1 MLNIDNQN
9 LCELCFAKLPPK
21 MKKCPYCSGDKNII
35 KYPTSLPEGTILVG
49 RYSVGKVLGKG
60 GFGITYL
67 CYDLKE
73 KKKVAIKE
81 YLPDTLAHRNSGETT
96 VTTYDGEQEEVFKN
110 GAEKFYEEA
119 KLVSRFNGNP
129 NIISVYEF
137 FYANNTTYFV
147 MEYMSGMDLKR
158 YLKKRNGKI
167 SEAEALYIA
176 NRAADALLIVHST
189 DTLHRDISPDNI
201 FLCENGDVKLID
213 FGAAR
218 HILAEASQSLSV
230 IIKHGF
236 APFEQYQRRGKQ
248 GPWSDIYAL
257 GATIYLSVSGKI
269 LDDAMSRL
277 DDDDVNMKEISPDL
291 ASVLLKMIALKRE
304 DRYQSIPELKKDLLS
319 LNIEPIAP
327 EMEKQIDKNFCDKC
341 GVEIPVGKTL
351 CEKCEK
357 SKKNIETETDKRKK
371 LLPVGLSLALIV
383 LFMSVFYLIQNWL
396 MPASNERFDWTLND
410 GVLTVFCEGSMSE
423 YGMTGKNSP
432 WYKYNKD
439 ITTVIIEESVSEI
452 GDNAFSGYQNL
463 NEVFINN
470 TSDNVFV
477 SPSAFPEN
485 TVITYK
491 SEYDKPGLYYDFSD
505 GVLHIYGIGPM
516 NDFKE
521 GESPWAEHAADIT
534 DIVIRNGITNIGAY
548 AFYNCYNLRNVSI
561 PDSVTSIGYR
571 AFDSCK
577 AISTIKIPESISIIG
592 NYAFSDCYGLTVM
605 TIPTSVKSI
614 GDHAFSDCYF
624 LGEII
629 IENNKNN
636 ISVGSSAIPKRTKIT
651 YSQWNFK
658 NGVLTIIGNT
668 PFEETK
674 KENRPWSK
682 HINNIKSIEI
692 RNGVTEIPEYEFME
706 YTALESVYL
715 PESLTEIPAGLFFGC
730 EGLVYIDVM
739 QAVTKIGD
747 YAFCGCHSLEEIVI
761 PENVEYIG
769 KEAFSN
775 CRNLKTAIIKNNEEN
790 IEIGPNAFS
799 VLVSVVYEQ

>member
-21 MKKCPYCSGDKNII
+21 MKKCPYCGGEKNII

-81 YLPDTLAHRNSGETT
+81 YLPDTLAHRNSGETA
-96 VTTYDGEQEEVFKN
+96 VTTFNGEQEEVFKD

-137 FYANNTTYFV
+137 FYENNTTYFV
-147 MEYMSGMDLKR
+147 MEYLSGMDLKR

-167 SEAEALYIA
+167 SEEEALYILNHA
-176 NRAADALLIVHST
+176 SDALLIVHST
-189 DTLHRDISPDNI
+189 NILHRDISPDNI
-201 FLCENGDVKLID
+201 FLCDDGSVKLID

-218 HILAEASQSLSV
+218 QVLAEASQSLSV

-236 APFEQYQRRGKQ
+236 APLEQYQRKGKQ

-257 GATIYLSVSGKI
+257 GSTIYLSVSGKM

-277 DDDDVNMKEISPDL
+277 EDDEVNMKDISPDL
-291 ASVLLKMIALKRE
+291 SSVLLKMIALKRE

-319 LNIEPIAP
+319 LNIEQTAP
-327 EMEKQIDKNFCDKC
+327 RIEKKAEKNFCDKC
-341 GVEIPVGKTL
+341 GTEIPLGETL
-351 CEKCEK
+351 CDKCAK
-357 SKKNIETETDKRKK
+357 SRKNIETKTDKRKN
-371 LLPVGLSLALIV
+371 LISVGLSIALVV
-383 LFMSVFYLIQNWL
+383 LFMSVFYLLQTWFMNE
-396 MPASNERFDWTLND
+396 SNERFDWSLNN
-410 GVLTVFCEGSMSE
+410 GVLTVFCEGSMDE
-423 YGMTGKNSP
+423 YNMTGNKSP
-432 WYKYNKD
+432 WYKYRKD
-439 ITTVIIEESVSEI
+439 ITTVIIEESVSQI
-452 GDNAFSGYQNL
+452 GDNAFSDYDNI

-470 TSDNVFV
+470 TSDNISV
-477 SPSAFPEN
+477 SSTAFPEGA
-485 TVITYK
+485 VVTYK
-491 SEYDKPGLYYDFSD
+491 SEYDKPGLYYDFLD

-516 NDFKE
+516 KDFKE
-521 GESPWAEHAADIT
+521 GESPWANLSSEVEE
-534 DIVIRNGITNIGAY
+534 IVIREGITNIGAY
-548 AFYNCYNLRNVSI
+548 AFYNCYNLRSISI

-577 AISTIKIPESISIIG
+577 AISTIKFPESISIIG

-651 YSQWNFK
+651 YSQWNLK

-668 PFEETK
+668 PFEETE
-674 KENRPWSK
+674 KENRPWRRF
-682 HINNIKSIEI
+682 INSITSVEIK
-692 RNGVTEIPEYEFME
+692 NGVTEIGEYEFKE
-706 YTALESVYL
+706 YHSLEHVSL
-715 PESLTEIPAGLFFGC
+715 PETLTVIPEGAFSGC
-730 EGLVYIDVM
+730 ENLAEVSLPLSVSR
-739 QAVTKIGD
+739 IGD
-747 YAFCGCHSLEEIVI
+747 YAFFGCHSLTEIYI
-761 PENVEYIG
+761 SEYVEAIG

-775 CRNLKTAIIKNNEEN
+775 CRNLITAKINNRKDN
-790 IEIGPNAFS
+790 IEIGSNAFS
-799 VLVSVVYEQ
+799 VLVSIEYAR